1 MIQGIVGFAA
11 GLLVGGV
18 SVAIMC
24 ALNSW
29 WKVQVKMTT
38 TASSSEEPA
47 TPSPP
52 TPPPPIS
59 KVARPHDIN
68 NVAFAANIIGSP
80 SVKVHMTSSCPA
92 LRNTKHGVIVRDLCA
107 KCGKCGGLHA
117 E

>member
-1 MIQGIVGFAA
+1 M
-11 GLLVGGV
+11 
-18 SVAIMC
+18 AIMC

-68 NVAFAANIIGSP
+68 NVAFTANIIGSP